1 MSGSPEQAPSRIAWP
16 PILYLAA
23 IAASI
28 VLHLLVPL
36 PWFGSPLADL
46 LFAAGWL
53 LVLAAVFLEV
63 AAIRTLHR
71 SGTTIRLDRRA
82 EHLVTSGPYALS
94 RNPIYLGNTAI
105 MIGVGFI
112 TGIIWFLILA
122 FLAAFATQKLAI
134 EAEEQH
140 LALRFGKKYRDY
152 QKKVR
157 RWV

>member
-1 MSGSPEQAPSRIAWP
+1 MNSR
-16 PILYLAA
+16 LRLLG
-23 IAASI
+23 I
-28 VLHLLVPL
+28 VL
-36 PWFGSPLADL
+36 
-46 LFAAGWL
+46 
-53 LVLAAVFLEV
+53 AV
-63 AAIRTLHR
+63 
-71 SGTTIRLDRRA
+71 
-82 EHLVTSGPYALS
+82 
-94 RNPIYLGNTAI
+94 
-105 MIGVGFI
+105 IGVGFI